1 MWVAKIRCMHDC
13 MIGNRC
19 KKFNLTAKS
28 YELGKYKDGKTQ
40 TTSSMHQLFGK
51 QENINKFV
59 KDFKKEK
66 DIIYSEFKNNTLF
79 VVDKKKETPVT
90 KFDKNIFMASPV
102 AVDSKGYEHWEIG
115 SYKREEINKF
125 ITDLEAICFELK
137 IIHIKEIF
145 AENIFFPKLMPNLT
159 ELQKQAIELAIKE
172 GYYKV
177 PKKTSLRQLAKI
189 MNISLATYQRHLQV
203 AESKLIPDIFSNLQ

>member
-1 MWVAKIRCMHDC
+1 MWVAKLKCRHDC

-19 KKFNLTAKS
+19 KKFNVTAKS
-28 YELGKYKDGKTQ
+28 YELGKYQKGKIKV
-40 TTSSMHQLFGK
+40 TSSMHQLFGR
-51 QENINKFV
+51 QESINKFI

-79 VVDKKKETPVT
+79 IVDKKKETPVT
-90 KFDKNIFMASPV
+90 KFNKNIFMASPV
-102 AVDSKGYEHWEIG
+102 AVDSKGYEYWEVG

-125 ITDLEAICFELK
+125 ISDLEAICFELK
-137 IIHIKEIF
+137 IIYIKEIF

-159 ELQKQAIELAIKE
+159 ELQKQSIELAIKE

-177 PKKTSLRQLAKI
+177 PKKTSLRKLAKI
-189 MNISLATYQRHLQV
+189 MNISLSTYQRHLQV
-203 AESKLIPDIFSNLQ
+203 AESKLIPDIFSNL